1 MIRVLLGHRGAL
13 LRGALATV
21 FATED
26 DLEVVAVIDHGDDV
40 LPASVRGQPDVM
52 VLDVHL
58 PGAVGIDVLARRSAA
73 GGVLVLSDRDLS
85 AGASLRLVRQAPR
98 VGLIATDASP
108 GELVGAIRQIA
119 RGEPVLDPE
128 LMLAAIR
135 VRDNPLTDRE
145 CEVLKLVTTGA
156 TAQEVARKLCL
167 SAGTVRNYL
176 SRILTKTH
184 ARTRIEAIRKAEQAG
199 WI

>member
-26 DLEVVAVIDHGDDV
+26 DLEVVAVLDHADDV
-40 LPASVRGQPDVM
+40 LSASARERPDVL
-52 VLDVHL
+52 VLDAHL
-58 PGAVGIDVLARRSAA
+58 PGAVGIDVLVRRSAA
-73 GGVLVLSDRDLS
+73 GVLVLSDRELS
-85 AGASLRLVRQAPR
+85 GAASLRLVRQAPR
-98 VGLIATDASP
+98 AGFIGTDASP
-108 GELVGAIRQIA
+108 GELVGAIRQVA
-119 RGEPVLDPE
+119 RGQAVLDPQ

-176 SRILTKTH
+176 SRILTKTQ
-184 ARTRIEAIRKAEQAG
+184 ARSRIEAIRKAEQAG

>member
-1 MIRVLLGHRGAL
+1 M
-13 LRGALATV
+13 

-26 DLEVVAVIDHGDDV
+26 DLEVVAVLGHLDDI
-40 LPASVRGQPDVM
+40 LPASVRERPDVM
-52 VLDVHL
+52 VLDAHL
-58 PGAVGIDVLARRSAA
+58 PGAGGIDAVARRSSA
-73 GGVLVLSDRDLS
+73 GGVLVLSDRDLP
-85 AGASLRLVRQAPR
+85 AAASLRLVRQAPR
-98 VGLIATDASP
+98 VGLIGTDTSP
-108 GELVGAIRQIA
+108 GELVGAIRKIA
-119 RGEPVLDPE
+119 RGQTVLDSG

-135 VRDNPLTDRE
+135 VKDNPLTDRE

-176 SRILTKTH
+176 SRILAKTH
-184 ARTRIEAIRKAEQAG
+184 ARSRIEAIRKAEQAG

>member
-1 MIRVLLGHRGAL
+1 M
-13 LRGALATV
+13 

-26 DLEVVAVIDHGDDV
+26 DLEVVAVLDHADDV
-40 LPASVRGQPDVM
+40 LPASVRERPDVL
-52 VLDVHL
+52 VLDACL
-58 PGAVGIDVLARRSAA
+58 PGDVGIETLARRSPDS
-73 GGVLVLSDRDLS
+73 GVLVLSDRDLS
-85 AGASLRLVRQAPR
+85 AAASLRLVRQAPR

-108 GELVGAIRQIA
+108 DELVRAIRQIA
-119 RGEPVLDPE
+119 RGQTVLDPE

-135 VRDNPLTDRE
+135 VKDNPLTDRE
-145 CEVLKLVTTGA
+145 CQVLKLVTTGA

-176 SRILTKTH
+176 SRILTKTQ